1 MKTIAKIWSVL
12 LVVFF
17 LSYCKEEQE
26 DLRGNNPYPDWSYD
40 YPRDNDS
47 FSDADANSL
56 AGIYKNIFQ
65 PTCANSGCHDGN
77 FEPDFRTLQ
86 STYHSLINKRV
97 IKPDSAGLIPYR
109 VVPGNADE
117 SMLIIRMVEDLNGN
131 SGIMP
136 LSLEPDS
143 DWPTKKQEHIESV
156 RQWINNGAK
165 DLFGNDPTPIDI
177 PPRLKGFAVTR
188 NGENVPFSRIGNRFS
203 TVRIPTGVSSIDV
216 WFCIVDDNSSA
227 SQLIGNTVRKA
238 INLSKI
244 DEKEELQLSVL
255 QNGPSFIG
263 LNNELNQYTHKITF
277 NLNDLGDPGEV
288 VWFKAFIGDGVNPIS
303 GLPASSSLFQLKT
316 YCSIKLP

>member
-1 MKTIAKIWSVL
+1 MKTILKIGSLLLIVL
-12 LVVFF
+12 L

-26 DLRGNNPYPDWSYD
+26 DLRGNNPYPGWEYD

-47 FSDADANSL
+47 FPDASPNSL

-97 IKPDSAGLIPYR
+97 IKPDSAGLFPYR

-117 SMLIIRMVEDLNGN
+117 SMLIIRMIEDLNGN

-156 RQWINNGAK
+156 KQWINNGAK

-177 PPRLKGFAVTR
+177 PPILKGFAVTR
-188 NGENVPFSRIGNRFS
+188 SGDNVPFSRIGNRFS
-203 TVRIPTGVSSIDV
+203 TVRIPADASNIDV
-216 WFCIVDDNSSA
+216 WFCIVDDNA
-227 SQLIGNTVRKA
+227 TTSQLVENTVRKA
-238 INLSKI
+238 INLSII
-244 DEKEELQLSVL
+244 DEKEEQQLSVIT
-255 QNGPSFIG
+255 NGPSFIG
-263 LNNELNQYTHKITF
+263 LNENLNQYTHRITL
-277 NLNDLGDPGEV
+277 NVNDLGGSGEV
-288 VWFKAFIGDGVNPIS
+288 VWFKAFVGDGVNPIS
-303 GLPASSSLFQLKT
+303 GLPASTSLFQLKT
-316 YCSIKLP
+316 YCSIRLP